1 MGKYIVDF
9 EPKAQKEIKEH
20 YKSGDQAS
28 IKRIAKILIELSETP
43 FEGIG
48 NPEALKYQLSGF
60 WSREIN
66 KKDRLIYK
74 VEEDIVTVF
83 VIAAM
88 GHYFDK

>member
-1 MGKYIVDF
+1 MGKFRLKI
-9 EPKAQKEIKEH
+9 EPRASLDIAKHK
-20 YKSGDQAS
+20 KSGNQAS
-28 IKRIAKILIELSETP
+28 IKRISKILIELSETP

-74 VEEDIVTVF
+74 VEEEIVTVF
-83 VIAAM
+83 IISAM
-88 GHYFDK
+88 GHYSDK

>member
-20 YKSGDQAS
+20 YKSGNQAS

-43 FEGIG
+43 FEGTG
-48 NPEALKYQLSGF
+48 NPEALKYQLTGF
-60 WSREIN
+60 WPREIN

-88 GHYFDK
+88 GHYSDK

>member
-1 MGKYIVDF
+1 MGKYIVAF

-20 YKSGDQAS
+20 YKSGNQTN

-43 FEGIG
+43 FVGIG
-48 NPEALKYQLSGF
+48 KPEALKHQLSGF

-88 GHYFDK
+88 GHYSDK

>member
-1 MGKYIVDF
+1 MGKFRLKI
-9 EPKAQKEIKEH
+9 EPRAGLDIAKHK
-20 YKSGDQAS
+20 KSGNQAS
-28 IKRIAKILIELSETP
+28 IKRIAKILVELSEYP

-48 NPEALKYQLSGF
+48 NPEALKHQLSGF

-74 VEEDIVTVF
+74 VEEETVTVF

-88 GHYFDK
+88 GHYSDK

>member
-1 MGKYIVDF
+1 MGKFRVEVTKIAKQDI
-9 EPKAQKEIKEH
+9 EKHK
-20 YKSGDQAS
+20 KSGNQAT
-28 IKRIAKILIELSETP
+28 IKRIAKILVELSETP

-66 KKDRLIYK
+66 KKDRMIYQIDN
-74 VEEDIVTVF
+74 DIVTVF

-88 GHYFDK
+88 GHYADK